1 MAVAIR
7 DTRCIHPLDWVAA
20 AVPFFVQCGPLSGDR
35 RFAFN
40 FEFSVRFD
48 FLRATSSSAAFPFGG
63 NGSLY
68 RFPCTW
74 IAYPISLY
82 LDNYMAAHT
91 MRTQKAI
98 TQMSI
103 ISNVFPSSVFSSFLY
118 VSFCRRRVHSLSYYH
133 LICNPK
139 HSLVCYPKRLCFA
152 IHNMVRFWGYLSM

>member
-20 AVPFFVQCGPLSGDR
+20 AVPFFIQCGPLSGDR

-68 RFPCTW
+68 RFPCTS

-103 ISNVFPSSVFSSFLY
+103 ISNVFHLLSFLAF
-118 VSFCRRRVHSLSYYH
+118 STSLSVAEGFIRCHITTLY
-133 LICNPK
+133 
-139 HSLVCYPKRLCFA
+139 A
-152 IHNMVRFWGYLSM
+152 IPNTLLYAIPNASALLYTTW